1 MNPEVTPPEDTT
13 PDDMMI
19 SAWLDGTLDEDGT
32 ARMTELAAND
42 EAFALRVQRLRHLDD
57 LVRAAVPA
65 EPEIPA
71 ALLARLGLERSDLA
85 EGPSRGGV
93 VDLAAVRRERASR
106 LAVPTSP
113 SRFGRSAFLKVAAQ
127 VAVVAGIGLSVAV
140 FNLPGQK
147 AGDPAADYRA
157 LGSAPDAAAQE
168 ANALVKFAP
177 GLGAGDAQ
185 RIAAAGG
192 VRLVGAPNAAGAWKA
207 AVAPGRRAAVLD
219 ALRSDPKVLLA
230 EPVDGATP

>member
-1 MNPEVTPPEDTT
+1 MAGVDTRATPLLKATRTVEDDRPEFEP
-13 PDDMMI
+13 
-19 SAWLDGTLDEDGT
+19 
-32 ARMTELAAND
+32 LALGD
-42 EAFALRVQRLRHLDD
+42 
-57 LVRAAVPA
+57 AV
-65 EPEIPA
+65 
-71 ALLARLGLERSDLA
+71 L
-85 EGPSRGGV
+85 
-93 VDLAAVRRERASR
+93 
-106 LAVPTSP
+106 
-113 SRFGRSAFLKVAAQ
+113 
-127 VAVVAGIGLSVAV
+127 
-140 FNLPGQK
+140 
-147 AGDPAADYRA
+147 ADYRA

>member
-1 MNPEVTPPEDTT
+1 MNPDDTPP
-13 PDDMMI
+13 DDGMI

-65 EPEIPA
+65 EPDIPA
-71 ALLARLGLERSDLA
+71 ALLARLGLERLGLA
-85 EGPSRGGV
+85 EAPASSAV

-106 LAVPTSP
+106 LAEPAP
-113 SRFGRSAFLKVAAQ
+113 LSRFGRSAFLKVAAQ
-127 VAVVAGIGLSVAV
+127 VAIVAGIGLSVAV

-177 GLGAGDAQ
+177 GLGAADAQ
-185 RIAAAGG
+185 RIAATAG
-192 VRLVGAPNAAGAWKA
+192 VRLVGTPNAAGAWKA
-207 AVAPGRRAAVLD
+207 VVTPGRRDAVLD
-219 ALRSDPKVLLA
+219 ALRADPQVLLA